1 MTTSTARYRPVTFGV
16 TRVSLR
22 EGAPGVRYL
31 QADLPLGAYA
41 RRVTDYLVH
50 WAEAT
55 PDHSFVARRE
65 QLAVEKIAAAEVK
78 ALQDVREQM
87 VDLAIA
93 ATRQLIVE
101 NMTDSVRAR
110 LVTDA
115 VAEIPTRLQ

>member
-1 MTTSTARYRPVTFGV
+1 M
-16 TRVSLR
+16 SL
-22 EGAPGVRYL
+22 
-31 QADLPLGAYA
+31 
-41 RRVTDYLVH
+41 
-50 WAEAT
+50 
-55 PDHSFVARRE
+55 ARRE

-101 NMTDSVRAR
+101 NMTGSVRAR